1 MSTNS
6 DLVRRHVAAF
16 NAADAEAL
24 LADFTADATW
34 MTGDYTVPGGQLRE
48 FFEAAMASITPRLE
62 LMRVIDGTEAVA
74 VELTERWHHEGEDRS
89 AALVAVFEVRAGRIA
104 RAKIYREGSA
114 EA

>member
-1 MSTNS
+1 MSSNT

-24 LADFTADATW
+24 LADFAPEATW
-34 MTGDYTVPGGQLRE
+34 VTGDHTVPSGGLRE
-48 FFEAAMASITPRLE
+48 FFTTAMASITPHLE
-62 LMRVIDGTEAVA
+62 LVRVIDGGNAVA
-74 VELTERWHHEGEDRS
+74 AELTERWHHEGEDRS
-89 AALVAVFEVRAGRIA
+89 AALVAVFDVTAGRIA